1 MTELMKLMTKYRTH
15 NHITQK
21 WINGN
26 AGLYPE
32 YTLHTTQ
39 NTQKQNHT
47 EYTECT
53 NKNHP
58 YANHRIHTTQNNRFI
73 NAEKNQPKYTECSN
87 SGVKKKINQQ
97 IHRITKHMLKK

>member
-1 MTELMKLMTKYRTH
+1 VTELMKLMTKYRTH

-47 EYTECT
+47 ECT

-73 NAEKNQPKYTECSN
+73 NVEKNQPKYTECSN

>member
-1 MTELMKLMTKYRTH
+1 M
-15 NHITQK
+15 
-21 WINGN
+21 NGN

-32 YTLHTTQ
+32 YILHTTQ

-58 YANHRIHTTQNNRFI
+58 YANHRIHTTRIIDLLMQ
-73 NAEKNQPKYTECSN
+73 
-87 SGVKKKINQQ
+87 KKINQN
-97 IHRITKHMLKK
+97 T

>member
-1 MTELMKLMTKYRTH
+1 M
-15 NHITQK
+15 
-21 WINGN
+21 NGN
-26 AGLYPE
+26 AGLYLE

-47 EYTECT
+47 EYIECT

-58 YANHRIHTTQNNRFI
+58 YANHKIHITQNNKFI

>member
-1 MTELMKLMTKYRTH
+1 MKLMTKYRTH
-15 NHITQK
+15 NHITHK
-21 WINGN
+21 LMNDN

-39 NTQKQNHT
+39 NTQKQNNT

-58 YANHRIHTTQNNRFI
+58 YANHIIHTTQNNRFI
-73 NAEKNQPKYTECSN
+73 NAENNQPKYTECSN
-87 SGVKKKINQQ
+87 SSVKKKSTNKY
-97 IHRITKHMLKK
+97 T